1 MAKQE
6 EFNTITVTVGQK
18 KATNFSREVFDANE
32 SVTLVNTNAEEAGL
46 LRNILRIKLLG
57 SIIHDMIAYS
67 SVTSEVLDP
76 SDVEMFVS
84 VAGIR
89 LRAITDK
96 LSELEL
102 PNKEELVLHLAITN
116 GIVEEIL
123 EELEELYG
131 VDS

>member
-76 SDVEMFVS
+76 SDVGMFVN
-84 VAGIR
+84 VADIR

-116 GIVEEIL
+116 GIVEQIQ
-123 EELEELYG
+123 EELDGLDG
-131 VDS
+131 

>member
-76 SDVEMFVS
+76 SDVAVFVN
-84 VAGIR
+84 VADIR

-116 GIVEEIL
+116 GIVEQIR
-123 EELEELYG
+123 EELDGLDG
-131 VDS
+131 

>member
-57 SIIHDMIAYS
+57 SIIYDMIAYS

-76 SDVEMFVS
+76 SDVEMFVN
-84 VAGIR
+84 VADIR

-96 LSELEL
+96 LSGLEL

-116 GIVEEIL
+116 GIVEQIR
-123 EELEELYG
+123 EELDGLDG
-131 VDS
+131 

>member
-1 MAKQE
+1 MAKKE

-32 SVTLVNTNAEEAGL
+32 SVTLVDTNAEEAGL

-57 SIIHDMIAYS
+57 SIIYDMIAYS

-76 SDVEMFVS
+76 SDVEMFVN
-84 VAGIR
+84 VADIR

-116 GIVEEIL
+116 GIVEQIR
-123 EELEELYG
+123 EELDGLDG
-131 VDS
+131 

>member
-32 SVTLVNTNAEEAGL
+32 SVTLVDTNAEEAGL

-57 SIIHDMIAYS
+57 SIIYDMIAYS

-76 SDVEMFVS
+76 SDVEMFVN
-84 VAGIR
+84 VADIR

-116 GIVEEIL
+116 GIVEQIR
-123 EELEELYG
+123 EELDGLDG
-131 VDS
+131 

>member
-76 SDVEMFVS
+76 SDVAMFVN
-84 VAGIR
+84 VADIR

-116 GIVEEIL
+116 GIVEQIQ
-123 EELEELYG
+123 EELDG
-131 VDS
+131 VDG

>member
-32 SVTLVNTNAEEAGL
+32 SVTLVDTNAEEAGL

-57 SIIHDMIAYS
+57 SIIYDMIAYS

-76 SDVEMFVS
+76 SDVEMFVN
-84 VAGIR
+84 VADIR
-89 LRAITDK
+89 LRSITDK

-116 GIVEEIL
+116 GIVEQIR
-123 EELEELYG
+123 EELDGLDG
-131 VDS
+131 

>member
-57 SIIHDMIAYS
+57 SIIYDMIAYS

-76 SDVEMFVS
+76 SDVEMFVN
-84 VAGIR
+84 VADIR
-89 LRAITDK
+89 LRAITDR

-116 GIVEEIL
+116 GIVEQIR
-123 EELEELYG
+123 EELDGLDG
-131 VDS
+131 

>member
-18 KATNFSREVFDANE
+18 KATNFSREAFDANE
-32 SVTLVNTNAEEAGL
+32 SVTLVDTNAEEAGL

-57 SIIHDMIAYS
+57 SIIYDMIAYS

-76 SDVEMFVS
+76 SDVEMFVN
-84 VAGIR
+84 VADIR

-116 GIVEEIL
+116 GIVEQIR
-123 EELEELYG
+123 EELDGLDG
-131 VDS
+131 